1 MRRKPEYVCGA
12 HSVQTALSR
21 GPERVK
27 RLLIAGG
34 RRNRRISEAVR
45 LAESRGVPVE
55 TLDPGQL
62 TKKAATAQHQNLVA
76 EVHPTPLL
84 SLDDLIE
91 AQPAEA
97 PPVLLLDGVQ
107 DPRNFGAILRSA
119 AALGAGGVVWPKDG
133 AVGLTPVVAKAAAG
147 ALEVVPLAR
156 VTNLA
161 RAVSALKEA
170 GYWAL
175 AADAHGD
182 RTLGVDELPR
192 PCCLVVGAEG
202 RGVRP
207 LVLKNCD
214 VRVRIPMEEGVVS
227 SLNASVAA
235 AILLHGVRGT
245 RRTGEEG
252 AQAEDSSPQAP

>member
-1 MRRKPEYVCGA
+1 MKRKPEYVCGA
-12 HSVQTALSR
+12 HSVPAALER

-27 RLLIAGG
+27 RLFIAGSCRS
-34 RRNRRISEAVR
+34 RRVAEAVR

-55 TLDPGQL
+55 ALDPKQL
-62 TKKAATAQHQNLVA
+62 TQKVATAQHQNLVA
-76 EVHPTPLL
+76 EVHPTLIL
-84 SLDDLIE
+84 SLEDIIE
-91 AQPAEA
+91 AQPAA
-97 PPVLLLDGVQ
+97 TPPILLLDGVQ

-119 AALGAGGVVWPKDG
+119 AALGAGGVVWPKDN

-147 ALEVVPLAR
+147 ALEVVPLSR

-161 RAVSALKEA
+161 RAVTTLKEA

-182 RTLGVDELPR
+182 KTLGVDELPR
-192 PCCLVVGAEG
+192 PCCLVIGAEG

-207 LVLKNCD
+207 LVLKHCD
-214 VRVRIPMEEGVVS
+214 ARVRIPIQEGVVS

-235 AILLHGVRGT
+235 AILLHGVREN
-245 RRTGEEG
+245 RVVDEG
-252 AQAEDSSPQAP
+252 AAQA

>member
-1 MRRKPEYVCGA
+1 MKPKPEYVCGA
-12 HSVQTALSR
+12 HSVLAALER
-21 GPERVK
+21 GTERVK
-27 RLLIAGG
+27 RLFIAGG
-34 RRNRRISEAVR
+34 RRNRRTSEAQR
-45 LAESRGVPVE
+45 LAESCGIPVE
-55 TLDPGQL
+55 ALEPKQI
-62 TKKAATAQHQNLVA
+62 TKKAATAQHQNLLA
-76 EVHPTPLL
+76 EVSPTPLL
-84 SLDDLIE
+84 ALEDLIE
-91 AQPAEA
+91 AQPEEA
-97 PPVLLLDGVQ
+97 PPILLLDGVQ

-119 AALGAGGVVWPKDG
+119 AALGAGGVVWPRDG

-147 ALEVVPLAR
+147 ALEVVPLSR

-175 AADAHGD
+175 AADARGEK
-182 RTLGVDELPR
+182 TLGADELPR

-214 VRVRIPMEEGVVS
+214 LRVRIPMEEGVVS

-235 AILLHGVRGT
+235 AILLQGVR
-245 RRTGEEG
+245 
-252 AQAEDSSPQAP
+252 

>member
-1 MRRKPEYVCGA
+1 MKRKPEYVCGA
-12 HSVQTALSR
+12 HSVPAALER

-34 RRNRRISEAVR
+34 RRNRRVAEAVR
-45 LAESRGVPVE
+45 LAESSDIPVE
-55 TLDPGQL
+55 ALDSRKL
-62 TKKAATAQHQNLVA
+62 ANMAATAQHQNLVA

-84 SLDDLIE
+84 PLDDLIE
-91 AQPAEA
+91 AQPSAA

-133 AVGLTPVVAKAAAG
+133 AVGLTPVAAKAAAG
-147 ALEVVPLAR
+147 ALEVVPLSR

-175 AADAHGD
+175 AADARGD
-182 RTLGVDELPR
+182 KTLGVDELPR
-192 PCCLVVGAEG
+192 PCCLVIGAEG

-214 VRVRIPMEEGVVS
+214 VRVRIPMEEGAVS

-235 AILLHGVRGT
+235 AILLHGLCEKR
-245 RRTGEEG
+245 
-252 AQAEDSSPQAP
+252 AEDGGAAQV

>member
-1 MRRKPEYVCGA
+1 MRRRPEYVCGA
-12 HSVQTALSR
+12 HSVLAALER
-21 GPERVK
+21 GPERVR
-27 RLLIAGG
+27 RLLIAEG
-34 RRNRRISEAVR
+34 RRGRRTSEAVR

-55 TLDPGQL
+55 TLDPGGL
-62 TKKAATAQHQNLVA
+62 TKKAATAQHQNLLA
-76 EVHPTPLL
+76 EVSPTPLL
-84 SLDDLIE
+84 PLDDLIE
-91 AQPAEA
+91 AQSAEA
-97 PPVLLLDGVQ
+97 PPILLLDGVQ

-119 AALGAGGVVWPKDG
+119 AALGAGGVVWPKDN
-133 AVGLTPVVAKAAAG
+133 AVGLTPVAAKAAAG

-182 RTLGVDELPR
+182 KTLDVDELPR
-192 PCCLVVGAEG
+192 PCCLVIGAEG

-207 LVLKNCD
+207 LVLRNCD
-214 VRVRIPMEEGVVS
+214 ARVRIPIEEGVVS

-235 AILLHGVRGT
+235 AILLHGLRGT
-245 RRTGEEG
+245 RKTGEDG
-252 AQAEDSSPQAP
+252 AQAEDSSSRAP

>member
-1 MRRKPEYVCGA
+1 MKRKPEYVCGA
-12 HSVQTALSR
+12 HSVLAALER
-21 GPERVK
+21 GPERVR

-34 RRNRRISEAVR
+34 RRNRRVAEASR
-45 LAESRGVPVE
+45 LAEARSIPVE
-55 TLDPGQL
+55 ALDSNQL
-62 TKKAATAQHQNLVA
+62 TKKSATAQHQNLLA

-84 SLDDLIE
+84 SIDDLIE
-91 AQPAEA
+91 AQPAKA
-97 PPVLLLDGVQ
+97 PPILLLDGVQ

-133 AVGLTPVVAKAAAG
+133 AVGLTPVAAKAAAG

-161 RAVSALKEA
+161 RAVSTLKEA

-182 RTLGVDELPR
+182 KTLGVDELPR

-207 LVLKNCD
+207 LVLKTCD
-214 VRVRIPMEEGVVS
+214 ARVRIPIEAGAVS

-235 AILLHGVRGT
+235 AILLHGLRVNP
-245 RRTGEEG
+245 
-252 AQAEDSSPQAP
+252 AEDEDATQA

>member
-1 MRRKPEYVCGA
+1 MKPKPEYVCGA
-12 HSVQTALSR
+12 HSVPAALAR
-21 GPERVK
+21 GPGRVK
-27 RLLIAGG
+27 RLLIAEG
-34 RRNRRISEAVR
+34 RRSRRISEAVH
-45 LAESRGVPVE
+45 LAESSGIPVE
-55 TLDPGQL
+55 ALDPKGL
-62 TKKAATAQHQNLVA
+62 TNKAATAQHQNLVA
-76 EVHPTPLL
+76 EVHPTPFL

-91 AQPAEA
+91 AQPAAA
-97 PPVLLLDGVQ
+97 PPILLLDGVQ

-133 AVGLTPVVAKAAAG
+133 AVGLTPVAAKAAAG

-161 RAVSALKEA
+161 RTVSALKDA

-175 AADAHGD
+175 AADAQGD
-182 RTLGVDELPR
+182 KTLGVDELPR
-192 PCCLVVGAEG
+192 PCCLVIGAEG

-214 VRVRIPMEEGVVS
+214 VRVRIPIKEGVVS

-235 AILLHGVRGT
+235 AILLHGLRENHAEG
-245 RRTGEEG
+245 EG
-252 AQAEDSSPQAP
+252 AAQG

>member
-1 MRRKPEYVCGA
+1 MKRKPEYVCGA
-12 HSVQTALSR
+12 HSVRVALER
-21 GPERVK
+21 GPERVR
-27 RLLIAGG
+27 RLYVTAG
-34 RRNRRISEAVR
+34 RRNRSVSEAVR
-45 LAESRGVPVE
+45 LAESLGVPVE
-55 TLDPGQL
+55 ALDTRQL
-62 TKKAATAQHQNLVA
+62 TQKAATAQHQNLVA

-84 SLDDLIE
+84 TLDDLIE
-91 AQPAEA
+91 AQPASA
-97 PPVLLLDGVQ
+97 PPILLLDGLQ

-119 AALGAGGVVWPKDG
+119 AALGAGGVVWPKDN
-133 AVGLTPVVAKAAAG
+133 AVGLTPVAAKAAAG

-182 RTLGVDELPR
+182 KTLGVDELPR

-214 VRVRIPMEEGVVS
+214 ARVRIPIEAGAVS

-235 AILLHGVRGT
+235 AILLHGVRVNPSEDEDT
-245 RRTGEEG
+245 
-252 AQAEDSSPQAP
+252 AQA

>member
-1 MRRKPEYVCGA
+1 MKRRPEYVCGA
-12 HSVQTALSR
+12 HSVLAALER
-21 GPERVK
+21 GPERVR
-27 RLLIAGG
+27 RLLIAEG
-34 RRNRRISEAVR
+34 RRGRRTSEAVR

-55 TLDPGQL
+55 TLDPGGL
-62 TKKAATAQHQNLVA
+62 TKKAATAQHQNLLA
-76 EVHPTPLL
+76 EVSPTPLL

-91 AQPAEA
+91 AQPVEA
-97 PPVLLLDGVQ
+97 PPILLLDGLQ

-119 AALGAGGVVWPKDG
+119 AALGAGGVVWPKDN
-133 AVGLTPVVAKAAAG
+133 AVGLTPVAAKAAAG

-161 RAVSALKEA
+161 RAVSTLKEA

-182 RTLGVDELPR
+182 KTLGVDELPR
-192 PCCLVVGAEG
+192 PCCLVIGAEG

-207 LVLKNCD
+207 LVLRNCD
-214 VRVRIPMEEGVVS
+214 ARVRIPIEEGVVS

-235 AILLHGVRGT
+235 AILLHGLCWT
-245 RRTGEEG
+245 RKTGGAG
-252 AQAEDSSPQAP
+252 AQAEDSSS

>member
-1 MRRKPEYVCGA
+1 MQLFITV
-12 HSVQTALSR
+12 
-21 GPERVK
+21 
-27 RLLIAGG
+27 G
-34 RRNRRISEAVR
+34 RRSRNTAEAVR
-45 LAESRGVPVE
+45 LAESYGIPIE
-55 TLDPGQL
+55 ALDPKQL

-91 AQPAEA
+91 AQPATA
-97 PPVLLLDGVQ
+97 PPILLLDGVQ

-119 AALGAGGVVWPKDG
+119 AALGAGGVVWPKDN

-161 RAVSALKEA
+161 RAVSTLKEA

-182 RTLGVDELPR
+182 KILGVDELPR
-192 PCCLVVGAEG
+192 PCCLVIGAEG
-202 RGVRP
+202 KGVRP
-207 LVLKNCD
+207 LVLRNCD
-214 VRVRIPMEEGVVS
+214 ARVRIPIEEGVVS

-235 AILLHGVRGT
+235 AILLHGVRGN
-245 RRTGEEG
+245 RVGDEDA
-252 AQAEDSSPQAP
+252 AQA

>member
-1 MRRKPEYVCGA
+1 MKRKPEYVCGA
-12 HSVQTALSR
+12 HSVRAALER
-21 GPERVK
+21 GPERVR
-27 RLLIAGG
+27 RLYVTAG
-34 RRNRRISEAVR
+34 RRNRSVSEAVR
-45 LAESRGVPVE
+45 LAESFGVPVE
-55 TLDPGQL
+55 ALDTRQL
-62 TKKAATAQHQNLVA
+62 TQKAATAQHQNLVA

-84 SLDDLIE
+84 TLDDLIE
-91 AQPAEA
+91 AQPASA
-97 PPVLLLDGVQ
+97 PPILLLDGLQ

-119 AALGAGGVVWPKDG
+119 AALGAGGVVWPKDN
-133 AVGLTPVVAKAAAG
+133 AVGLTPVASKAAAG

-182 RTLGVDELPR
+182 KTLGVDELPR

-214 VRVRIPMEEGVVS
+214 ARVRIPIEAGAVS

-235 AILLHGVRGT
+235 AILLHGVRVNPSEDEDT
-245 RRTGEEG
+245 
-252 AQAEDSSPQAP
+252 AQA

>member
-1 MRRKPEYVCGA
+1 MKRKPEYVCGA
-12 HSVQTALSR
+12 HSVPAALER

-27 RLLIAGG
+27 RLFIADG
-34 RRNRRISEAVR
+34 RRSRRVDEAVR
-45 LAESRGVPVE
+45 LAESSGIPIE
-55 TLDPGQL
+55 ALAPKQL
-62 TKKAATAQHQNLVA
+62 SQKAATAQHQNLLA
-76 EVHPTPLL
+76 EVSPTPLL
-84 SLDDLIE
+84 PLDDLIE
-91 AQPAEA
+91 AQPPAA
-97 PPVLLLDGVQ
+97 PPILLLDGVQ

-119 AALGAGGVVWPKDG
+119 AALGAGGVVWPKDN

-156 VTNLA
+156 VTNLV
-161 RAVSALKEA
+161 RAVSTLKEA

-182 RTLGVDELPR
+182 KTLGVDEPPR

-207 LVLKNCD
+207 LVLKHCD
-214 VRVRIPMEEGVVS
+214 ARVRIPVQEGVVS

-235 AILLHGVRGT
+235 AILLHGLRGN
-245 RRTGEEG
+245 REVDEDA
-252 AQAEDSSPQAP
+252 AQT

>member
-1 MRRKPEYVCGA
+1 MKRRAEYVCGA
-12 HSVQTALSR
+12 HSVLAALAR

-34 RRNRRISEAVR
+34 RRSRRVAEAVR

-55 TLDPGQL
+55 TLDTKQL

-76 EVHPTPLL
+76 AVHPTPPLT
-84 SLDDLIE
+84 LDDLIE
-91 AQPAEA
+91 TQPAAA
-97 PPVLLLDGVQ
+97 PPILLLDGLQ

-147 ALEVVPLAR
+147 ALEVIPLAR

-182 RTLGVDELPR
+182 KTLGVDELPR
-192 PCCLVVGAEG
+192 PCCLVIGAEG

-207 LVLKNCD
+207 LVLKHCD
-214 VRVRIPMEEGVVS
+214 ARVRIPIEAGAVS

-235 AILLHGVRGT
+235 AILLHGVREN
-245 RRTGEEG
+245 RVEDEG
-252 AQAEDSSPQAP
+252 AAQAKSSPS

>member
-1 MRRKPEYVCGA
+1 MRRRPEYVCGA
-12 HSVQTALSR
+12 HSVLAALAR

-34 RRNRRISEAVR
+34 RRSRRTSEAVR
-45 LAESRGVPVE
+45 LAESHSIPVE
-55 TLDPGQL
+55 ALDSRQL
-62 TKKAATAQHQNLVA
+62 TNKAATAQHQNLVA
-76 EVHPTPLL
+76 EVHPAPLL

-91 AQPAEA
+91 AQPAVA
-97 PPVLLLDGVQ
+97 PPILLLDGVQ

-133 AVGLTPVVAKAAAG
+133 AVGLTPVAAKAAAG

-175 AADAHGD
+175 AADAQGD
-182 RTLGVDELPR
+182 KTLGVDELPR

-207 LVLKNCD
+207 LVLRNCD
-214 VRVRIPMEEGVVS
+214 ARVKIPIEEGVVS

-235 AILLHGVRGT
+235 AILLHGLCEK
-245 RRTGEEG
+245 RRE
-252 AQAEDSSPQAP
+252 